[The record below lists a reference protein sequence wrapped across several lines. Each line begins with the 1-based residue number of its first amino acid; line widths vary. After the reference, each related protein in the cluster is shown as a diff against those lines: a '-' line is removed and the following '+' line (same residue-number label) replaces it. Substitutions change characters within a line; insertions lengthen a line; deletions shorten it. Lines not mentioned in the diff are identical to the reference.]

1 MLSPGSTQPP
11 FLSRNMPLSTDPRP
25 LPTGISHRCSPIGRA
40 PLSLLLSPTM
50 LVATTASLSAPDVHR
65 PFFYW
70 YDHLRV
76 HLTTEESLDSAPLP
90 FIVLRTIRCAHV
102 RANNV
107 ICIFLFKLHS
117 CVCAPTSLASTSH
130 CSGLAHASPAP
141 TASLVDHPSN
151 TLITI

>member
-11 FLSRNMPLSTDPRP
+11 FLSRNMPLSMDPQP
-25 LPTGISHRCSPIGRA
+25 LPTGISHWRSPISQA

-50 LVATTASLSAPDVHR
+50 LVATTASPSAPDVHR
-65 PFFYW
+65 LLFYW
-70 YDHLRV
+70 YDHLCI

-107 ICIFLFKLHS
+107 ICIFLFELHS
-117 CVCAPTSLASTSH
+117 CVCAPTSLMSTSH
-130 CSGLAHASPAP
+130 CSRLACAHC
-141 TASLVDHPSN
+141 
-151 TLITI
+151 ITR